1 MRRKQVLIRHFVET
15 AATRTA
21 DIEILCVMFDLQDE
35 PDAFTVYQGEVQA
48 IPQTLL
54 NRKVDCWEV
63 ENNTLDVIA
72 HVIRGKL
79 NDAPTSIPL
88 RSTHLCIL
96 MFMIVDAAVI
106 LILMCRNIVNVA
118 IQIAQ
123 LL

>member
-1 MRRKQVLIRHFVET
+1 MWLYFMTTIFTDMLPILILFAGFNV
-15 AATRTA
+15 
-21 DIEILCVMFDLQDE
+21 
-35 PDAFTVYQGEVQA
+35 
-48 IPQTLL
+48 
-54 NRKVDCWEV
+54 
-63 ENNTLDVIA
+63 LDVIA

>member
-1 MRRKQVLIRHFVET
+1 M
-15 AATRTA
+15 
-21 DIEILCVMFDLQDE
+21 
-35 PDAFTVYQGEVQA
+35 
-48 IPQTLL
+48 
-54 NRKVDCWEV
+54 
-63 ENNTLDVIA
+63 DVIA

-118 IQIAQ
+118 IQIASFYEKGNVYEK
-123 LL
+123 